1 MPPVIDTPA
10 DAGPCSLAECSEALD
25 TIGLDADDPASIA
38 AAAHWL
44 RRLANNRE
52 FLGEVLVKRLAG
64 GGEDGLDSSYGP
76 QAIMLSRPHA
86 SRPGAAFLRAAI
98 WPSPA
103 DHVFQTSGAASFVY
117 GAPHDHN
124 FDFLT
129 VGYCGPGYASEYYEY
144 DYEALA
150 GYPGEVAG
158 LRHTGRATLLPGK
171 VLLYRRHVDVHSQ
184 LPPESL
190 SVSLNVMRVE
200 PAQGWFDQYGFDL
213 ARGTV
218 ARWLN
223 ARRAGSTPMRPK
235 PSCASRSRAG
245 PGRRWT
251 MPNGSARTTR
261 ATACASPASK
271 RAPDNAPT
279 LPRPRHCG
287 GQRKVRAA
295 GCWQAQ
301 RGRGGLLLP
310 QQRDNHEHR
319 DQHHRRQQ
327 QPPAARSSAAVGA
340 SGKGRIGDHFDHAA
354 DNILDHLE
362 HAPRQPVDRAL

>member
-10 DAGPCSLAECSEALD
+10 EAAPCTLAECSEALD
-25 TIGLDADDPASIA
+25 ALGLDADDPASIA

-52 FLGEVLVKRLAG
+52 FLGELLTQRLAG

-76 QAIMLSRPHA
+76 QAIMLSRPRA
-86 SRPGAAFLRAAI
+86 NRPGAAFLRAAI

-129 VGYCGPGYASEYYEY
+129 VGYCGQGYTSEYYEY
-144 DYEALA
+144 DYEAVA
-150 GYPGEVAG
+150 GYPGEAAG
-158 LRHTGRATLLPGK
+158 LRYTGRATLSPGK
-171 VLLYRRHVDVHSQ
+171 LMLYRRHVDVHSQ

-190 SVSLNVMRVE
+190 SVSLNVMRVD

-223 ARRAGSTPMRPK
+223 ANAAEGFLRVAV
-235 PSCASRSRAG
+235 ASGA
-245 PGRRWT
+245 
-251 MPNGSARTTR
+251 
-261 ATACASPASK
+261 
-271 RAPDNAPT
+271 
-279 LPRPRHCG
+279 
-287 GQRKVRAA
+287 RAA
-295 GCWQAQ
+295 LDYAAWVGARHPSERLRLASFEARAERCKDAAEADALWRAAECSGS
-301 RGRGGLLLP
+301 RMLAG
-310 QQRDNHEHR
+310 
-319 DQHHRRQQ
+319 
-327 QPPAARSSAAVGA
+327 AARARRRLTASAA
-340 SGKGRIGDHFDHAA
+340 R
-354 DNILDHLE
+354 
-362 HAPRQPVDRAL
+362 